1 MGASALGTHA
11 STAPLPVQKL
21 LAGQFSQNACSVRTV
36 VFLYPGLQKQ
46 SWKLLAT
53 PNDVENGGHVRFVL
67 LKQNSPT
74 WHSLQYQPPRGWKP
88 LYSL

>member
-1 MGASALGTHA
+1 MGASAFGTQA
-11 STAPLPVQKL
+11 SIAPLPVQKL
-21 LAGQFSQNACSVRTV
+21 LAGQSSQNACSVLTV

-53 PNDVENGGHVRFVL
+53 PKDVENAGHVLFVL

-74 WHSLQYQPPRGWKP
+74 WHNLQYQPPRG
-88 LYSL
+88 